1 MKKTYEK
8 PMIEV
13 IEIETEDVIS
23 CSCGRTGNH
32 HGHHKTNDKPEKKD
46 NDLPRTNFYDRY

>member
-1 MKKTYEK
+1 MKKKYEK

-23 CSCGRTGNH
+23 CSCGRPGNH
-32 HGHHKTNDKPEKKD
+32 HGHHKPNGKPEKKD